1 MEMKMYK
8 KIMVM
13 LVPATAALGALI
25 LSSLVLRHGSELR
38 EGGGEK

>member
-8 KIMVM
+8 KIIVM
-13 LVPATAALGALI
+13 LVPAAMALGALI
-25 LSSLVLRHGSELR
+25 LRRGAGLR